1 MADGKD
7 GEVVYLICGDDSR
20 LEADLNA
27 AQKKVEKSGRAG
39 AEKTEQIE
47 KKTSESVKQSKEEVT
62 EHHKQQNDERT
73 KDDEDTGKQREETE
87 RTTGEKIK
95 SLAGGTAKAIGAGML
110 AAGTA
115 VIGIGTAAVN
125 SAVEMDQAMNAFLS
139 TTGKGT
145 EETER
150 YQTVMEQIYTNN
162 YGESFE
168 DIADSMASVTKQL
181 GDMDDASLQ
190 TVTESAFALRD
201 TFGYEIPESTRAAK
215 AMMDNFGIS
224 GEEAMGLIAA
234 GAQNGLDYSGELID
248 SINEYSTQ
256 FAKVGMDADD
266 MFKIFESGAESGAWN
281 IDKIGDAVKEFGIR
295 SIDGSDATRE
305 GFKSIGMD
313 ADEMA
318 SKFVAGGDTAKQAF
332 QDTINALSGMEDPLA
347 QNAAGVALF
356 GTMWEDLGPEAVA
369 AMADIQE
376 GAYDTADAMNGIKEV
391 KYDDIGSMFEG
402 LKRSVEMLMLPLGE
416 QLIPILDELIQ
427 SALPLLQ
434 EALPPLM
441 EMVSELITQIA
452 PMIEEILPVLISLFE
467 TLLPPLMELIGAVL
481 PVLTTLISA
490 ILPIFQMLLDLL
502 APLIVCFAEMLAPI
516 VGLIGEALTPLLAAL
531 QPVVDIISAILI
543 PILQVLMSVFQEVMA
558 GIVANVTTQINS
570 VTDIFKNLIDFIKNV
585 FAGDWQAAWENIK
598 GIFKA
603 VADSLGAIFK
613 TPINTMIDMI
623 NGFLEGISKIEIPEW
638 VPVFGGK
645 GFDIPK
651 IPRLKTGIDFVP
663 SDYFPAYLDFG
674 ERVLT
679 KEENVRFSTFG
690 GLSGMEAMLSVRQS
704 SPDPGLAEAIK
715 ANTEAVKEQKFVME
729 KGAIA
734 VTQELDGK
742 MTGRVLAP
750 YVDTEFGKGGSKDGR
765 KG

>member
-1 MADGKD
+1 MTDGKD

>member
-7 GEVVYLICGDDSR
+7 GEVVYLIRGDDSQ
-20 LEADLNA
+20 LEADLDA
-27 AQKKVEKSGRAG
+27 AQKKVEQSGRSG

-62 EHHKQQNDERT
+62 EHHKQQNEERT
-73 KDDEDTGKQREETE
+73 KDDEDTGKKREETE

-95 SLAGGTAKAIGAGML
+95 SLAGGTAKAIGAGMMM
-110 AAGTA
+110 AGTA
-115 VIGIGTAAVN
+115 AIGIGTAAVS
-125 SAVEMDQAMNAFLS
+125 SAMDMDKAMNTFMA

-150 YQTVMEQIYTNN
+150 YQSIMEQIYTNN
-162 YGESFE
+162 YGESFD
-168 DIADSMASVTKQL
+168 DIADSMSNVTKQL

-224 GEEAMGLIAA
+224 GEDAMSLIAA

-281 IDKIGDAVKEFGIR
+281 IDKIGDAVKEFSIR
-295 SIDGSDATRE
+295 SIDGSKATQE
-305 GFKSIGMD
+305 GFQAIGLD

-332 QDTINALSGMEDPLA
+332 QDTINALSEMEDPIA

-369 AMADIQE
+369 AMADIQD

-441 EMVSELITQIA
+441 EMILGLITQLA

-516 VGLIGEALTPLLAAL
+516 IGLIGEALTPLLAAL
-531 QPVVDIISAILI
+531 QPIVDIISAILI

-558 GIVANVTTQINS
+558 GIVSNVTTQINS

-613 TPINTMIDMI
+613 APINTMIDMI
-623 NGFLEGISKIEIPEW
+623 NGFLGGLSKIEIPDW
-638 VPVFGGK
+638 VPAVGGK
-645 GFDIPK
+645 GFSIPK

-663 SDYFPAYLDFG
+663 GDYWPAYLDLG

-679 KEENVRFSTFG
+679 QQENMQFNAMG
-690 GLSGMEAMLSVRQS
+690 GLGGMEVALSRGNY
-704 SPDPGLAEAIK
+704 SP
-715 ANTEAVKEQKFVME
+715 EQKIVLE
-729 KGAIA
+729 KGCI
-734 VTQELDGK
+734 VLKTDIDGK
-742 MTGRVLAP
+742 QAAETIAP
-750 YVDTEFGKGGSKDGR
+750 YVDTELGSVKDLEGR
-765 KG
+765 GS